1 MIVYQSTKSGFR
13 TDVRTGDIDKII
25 AERMQLQLRRRS
37 SEGDREVWQHSMLY
51 MSQILDDDGI
61 PPDTGI
67 AIELEIPQTSKRID
81 FIITGK
87 NASNVSHAVII
98 ELKSWKNAVITDKD
112 GIVNTVFR
120 GKPVDTQHPSYQA
133 WSYAALL
140 NDFNEA
146 VYKNNIQL
154 KPCAYLHNYESD
166 EVITNE
172 FYKTYL
178 DRAPAF
184 LKSDVLR
191 LQDFIRQFVKYGDKG
206 ETIYLI
212 DKGKIRPSKALADE
226 VGSMLDGNPEFVM
239 IDEQKVVYETAL
251 SLARKA
257 TKKKKQV
264 LIVEGGPGTGKSVV
278 AVNLLAK
285 MTREQKMA
293 QYVSKNSAPR
303 DVYASKLT
311 GTTSKTKFNNLFKG
325 TGSFVECAPDIFDL
339 LIVDEAHRANARSG
353 MFRNKGENQLKEI
366 IRASKCAV
374 FFLDEDQRI
383 ALADIGSRD
392 EIVRWAEREGA
403 SVTEMKLTSQFR
415 CNGSD
420 GYIAWL
426 DQLLQIR
433 DTANTNLEEVDY
445 DFRVCSSPAE
455 LRALIQSR
463 NKENGKSR
471 MVSGYCWNW
480 ASNSDPR
487 LYDIEFPEYDFRM
500 RWNLSVDGG
509 LWIVMPNSID
519 EIGCIHTCQGLELDY
534 VGVIIG
540 PDMILKEGKVET
552 DVSARA
558 GMDSTVRGWKKL
570 MKEDPETTKARL
582 DKIIRNTYRTLMT
595 RGMKGCYVYCVDTM
609 LAGYFKES
617 LSEQKQT
624 REGME

>member
-172 FYKTYL
+172 FYKVYL

-257 TKKKKQV
+257 AKKKKQV

-293 QYVSKNSAPR
+293 QYVSKNRAPR

-471 MVSGYCWNW
+471 MVAGYCWNW

-509 LWIVMPNSID
+509 LWIVKPNSID

-595 RGMKGCYVYCVDTM
+595 RGMKGCYVYCVDTA